1 MYDIDNKISLY
12 YTESLGNG
20 KPLRPVFEMTKIGI
34 FSWVSVIAL
43 IVLMFVIFLEV
54 VLT

>member
-1 MYDIDNKISLY
+1 MISLTRRYLYIY
-12 YTESLGNG
+12 YTESLG
-20 KPLRPVFEMTKIGI
+20 KPWRPVFEMTKIGI